1 MSARP
6 SPMDQNRPG
15 PITKDLLTFARG
27 VQAWYQ
33 GEGNHLASSPE
44 DHSTGSAL
52 TRLASQCP
60 RIGSIQLSSIPEPH
74 PFPTSS
80 GRGTLNLIAT
90 ITGEYLALLVRDQHR
105 RTIAAGIMHLARD
118 GKYLVRVDNGD
129 EYACAHIA
137 VHAMNTHIVTIDTL
151 IKTLK
156 ETPPYRIPSSDEG
169 ETTCF
174 TNLRDE
180 LTLQTYAT
188 IRRWTEMRGQ
198 PVTVN
203 CLSEALYL
211 LASHQGRSACLVQSF
226 PFETQIAAFLL
237 GDALE
242 RAPGEP
248 LMQLFGFGTGHP
260 ELEPIHSDAPPSV
273 KDDDVMRIV
282 IIGSSPSIAEGLKN
296 AVKRNLNGILARTER
311 MPG

>member
-6 SPMDQNRPG
+6 SPMVQNRPG

-44 DHSTGSAL
+44 DHRTGSVL
-52 TRLASQCP
+52 TRLASLCP
-60 RIGSIQLSSIPEPH
+60 SIGSIQPSCILPH
-74 PFPTSS
+74 PFPTSP

-90 ITGEYLALLVRDQHR
+90 IAHEYLALLVRDQHR

-129 EYACAHIA
+129 EYACAHFA
-137 VHAMNTHIVTIDTL
+137 VHAMNTRIVTVDTL
-151 IKTLK
+151 VGTLK

-169 ETTCF
+169 ETICF

-211 LASHQGRSACLVQSF
+211 LASYQGRSACLVQSF

-260 ELEPIHSDAPPSV
+260 DLEPIHSDAPPSV
-273 KDDDVMRIV
+273 KDDDVGRMV

-296 AVKRNLNGILARTER
+296 AVKRNLYDILARTER

>member
-1 MSARP
+1 
-6 SPMDQNRPG
+6 MDQNRPG

-52 TRLASQCP
+52 TRLASRCL
-60 RIGSIQLSSIPEPH
+60 RIGSIQLPSIREPH
-74 PFPTSS
+74 QFPTSS

-90 ITGEYLALLVRDQHR
+90 ITGKYLTLLVRDRHQ
-105 RTIAAGIMHLARD
+105 RTIAAGITHLARY
-118 GKYLVRVDNGD
+118 GMSFIRVDETD
-129 EYACAHIA
+129 EYIRCLLDLDP
-137 VHAMNTHIVTIDTL
+137 MNDHIVTIDTL
-151 IKTLK
+151 IETLK

-169 ETTCF
+169 ETICF

-211 LASHQGRSACLVQSF
+211 LASYQGRSACLVQSF

-260 ELEPIHSDAPPSV
+260 DLEPIHSDAPPSV
-273 KDDDVMRIV
+273 KDDDVGRMV

-296 AVKRNLNGILARTER
+296 AVKRNLYDILARTER